1 MDGDIL
7 GGHTGSHGEALPGS
21 SRERGILGTHRDI
34 LGTHRDTPHKQ
45 AAPGAEMPAGDDA
58 VAAGREAP
66 WARDGHYC
74 FTGPTPRWGPGWGP
88 SL

>member
-1 MDGDIL
+1 
-7 GGHTGSHGEALPGS
+7 
-21 SRERGILGTHRDI
+21 
-34 LGTHRDTPHKQ
+34 
-45 AAPGAEMPAGDDA
+45 MPAGDDA
-58 VAAGREAP
+58 VAAGRDAP